1 MKVTKREIVVSISII
16 AILLLVGMFISN
28 KISDRV
34 LDKNEKYNKALKID
48 NVNLFEY
55 GMNTNVGNAFVY
67 GDIKTIDT
75 VSYPE
80 INGEYMYIEKVKER
94 YTMHTRT
101 VTTTVNGKTKT
112 KTETYWTWDRVG
124 SEDKISKKVSFLD
137 KEFNVSQ
144 FSLPIADYIDTIQES
159 YHVRYKY
166 YGVPAKLTGTIFT
179 YLSDGNIESKNIPIY
194 INKNISE
201 TIKYLDKDFSLVL
214 FWVIWIAIIVFIV
227 YGFYYLDNDWLHK

>member
-1 MKVTKREIVVSISII
+1 MEVTKREIITSVSII

-28 KISDRV
+28 KISDRM

-48 NVNLFEY
+48 NAELFEY
-55 GMNTNVGNAFVY
+55 GMSTNIGNAFVY
-67 GDIKTIDT
+67 GDIEAIDT

-80 INGEYMYIEKVKER
+80 ISGNYMYIEKVKER

-101 VTTTVNGKTKT
+101 VTTTVNGKTRT
-112 KTETYWTWDRVG
+112 RTETYWTWDRVG
-124 SEDKISKKVSFLD
+124 SEDKTSKKVSFLD

-144 FSLPIADYIDTIQES
+144 FNLPNTDYIDTIKES
-159 YHVRYKY
+159 SHIRYKY

-194 INKNISE
+194 VNKNISE
-201 TIKYLDKDFSLVL
+201 TIEYLDKDFSNVL
-214 FWVIWIAIIVFIV
+214 FWVLWIGLIVIIV

>member
-1 MKVTKREIVVSISII
+1 MEVTKREIITSVSII

-28 KISDRV
+28 KISDRM

-48 NVNLFEY
+48 NAELFEY
-55 GMNTNVGNAFVY
+55 GMSTNIGNAFVY
-67 GDIKTIDT
+67 GDIEAIDT

-80 INGEYMYIEKVKER
+80 ISGNYMYIEKVKER

-101 VTTTVNGKTKT
+101 VTTTVNGKTRT
-112 KTETYWTWDRVG
+112 RTETYWTWDRVG
-124 SEDKISKKVSFLD
+124 SEDKTSKKVSFLD

-144 FSLPIADYIDTIQES
+144 FNLPNTDYIDTIKES
-159 YHVRYKY
+159 SHVRYKY

-179 YLSDGNIESKNIPIY
+179 YLSDGNIESKNIPMY
-194 INKNISE
+194 VNKNISE
-201 TIKYLDKDFSLVL
+201 TIEYLDKDFSNVL
-214 FWVIWIAIIVFIV
+214 FWVLWIGLIVIIV